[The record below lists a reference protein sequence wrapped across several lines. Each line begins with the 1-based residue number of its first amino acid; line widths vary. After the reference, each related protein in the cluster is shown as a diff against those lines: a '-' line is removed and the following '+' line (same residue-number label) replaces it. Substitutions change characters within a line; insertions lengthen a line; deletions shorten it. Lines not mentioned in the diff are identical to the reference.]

1 MAIRKTI
8 EIDGVPVTFQASA
21 ATPRLYRNLFRRD
34 IFADMDSLMTAM
46 NEQEESSSGLDT
58 FTLELFE
65 NAAYTMAKQANP
77 AIPDDVTEWLD
88 SFEMF
93 SIYQIM
99 PHILELW
106 GFNLE
111 TLAEA
116 KKKYP
121 QPTES

>member
-21 ATPRLYRNLFRRD
+21 ATPRLYRNMFGRD
-34 IFADMDSLMTAM
+34 IFADMDHLMTAIKGQ
-46 NEQEESSSGLDT
+46 QEGASGLDT

-65 NAAYTMAKQANP
+65 NAAFTMAKQATTG
-77 AIPDDVTEWLD
+77 IPDNVIAWLD

-93 SIYQIM
+93 SIYQIL

-116 KKKYP
+116 KKKDL

>member
-21 ATPRLYRNLFRRD
+21 ATPRLYRNLFGRD
-34 IFADMDSLMTAM
+34 IFADMDHLMTAIKGQ
-46 NEQEESSSGLDT
+46 QEGASGLDT

-65 NAAYTMAKQANP
+65 NAAFTMAKQATP
-77 AIPDDVTEWLD
+77 SIPDDVIVWLD

-93 SIYQIM
+93 SIYQIL

-106 GFNLE
+106 GVNLE

-116 KKKYP
+116 KKKDP

>member
-21 ATPRLYRNLFRRD
+21 ATPRLYRNLFGRD
-34 IFADMDSLMTAM
+34 IFADMDHLMTAIKGQ
-46 NEQEESSSGLDT
+46 QEGASGLDT

-65 NAAYTMAKQANP
+65 NAAFTMAKQATP
-77 AIPDDVTEWLD
+77 GIPDDVTVWLD

-93 SIYQIM
+93 SIYQILR
-99 PHILELW
+99 HILELW

-116 KKKYP
+116 KKKDP

>member
-21 ATPRLYRNLFRRD
+21 ATPRLYRNMFGRD
-34 IFADMDSLMTAM
+34 IIADMDHLVTAL
-46 NEQEESSSGLDT
+46 EGQQEGASGLDT

-65 NAAYTMAKQANP
+65 NAAFTMAKQATP
-77 AIPDDVTEWLD
+77 GIPDDVIVWLD
-88 SFEMF
+88 SFEVF
-93 SIYQIM
+93 SIYQIL

-106 GFNLE
+106 NLNIE
-111 TLAEA
+111 TLVEA
-116 KKKYP
+116 KKKAL

>member
-21 ATPRLYRNLFRRD
+21 ATPRLYRNLFGRD
-34 IFADMDSLMTAM
+34 IFADMDHLMTAIKGQ
-46 NEQEESSSGLDT
+46 QEGASRLDT

-65 NAAYTMAKQANP
+65 NAAFTMAKQANP

-93 SIYQIM
+93 SIYQIL

-116 KKKYP
+116 KKKDP

>member
-8 EIDGVPVTFQASA
+8 EIDGVPVSFQASA
-21 ATPRLYRNLFRRD
+21 ATPRLYRNLFGRD
-34 IFADMDSLMTAM
+34 IFADMDHLMTAIKGQ
-46 NEQEESSSGLDT
+46 QEGASRLDA

-65 NAAYTMAKQANP
+65 NAAFTMAKQATP
-77 AIPDDVTEWLD
+77 GIPDDVTVWLD

-93 SIYQIM
+93 SIYQIL

-116 KKKYP
+116 KKKDP

>member
-21 ATPRLYRNLFRRD
+21 ATPRLYRNLFGRD
-34 IFADMDSLMTAM
+34 IFADMDYLMTAIKGQ
-46 NEQEESSSGLDT
+46 QEGASGLDT

-65 NAAYTMAKQANP
+65 NAAFTMAKQATP
-77 AIPDDVTEWLD
+77 GVPDDVTLWLD

-93 SIYQIM
+93 SIYQIL

-116 KKKYP
+116 KKKDP

>member
-1 MAIRKTI
+1 M
-8 EIDGVPVTFQASA
+8 PVTFQASA

-93 SIYQIM
+93 SIYQIL

-116 KKKYP
+116 KKKDP